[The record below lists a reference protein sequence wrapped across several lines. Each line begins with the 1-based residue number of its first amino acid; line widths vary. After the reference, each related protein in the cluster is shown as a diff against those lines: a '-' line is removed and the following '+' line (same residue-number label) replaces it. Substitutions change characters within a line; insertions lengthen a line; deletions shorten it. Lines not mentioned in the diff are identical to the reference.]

1 MKKCCP
7 KNSTKPTYHERAQVI
22 VELQFK
28 IYLQNVKICSFF
40 KFYSCFMH
48 VKNWHEQK
56 AHPRSKCTKV
66 TQNFSTLSFSILSPA
81 ARTRKRK
88 RKKKNWNYKVS
99 PTLLFHGAIILL
111 SLSHFL
117 IVYILSVLFNGYS
130 KGGRRSLV
138 HMRDGK
144 RSLSLLCVVVNVS
157 FHIRKVHTVN
167 IFPKEK
173 LFN

>member
-81 ARTRKRK
+81 ARIRKKK
-88 RKKKNWNYKVS
+88 RKKKTGTTKCPQLYYFMEPLFFLVLAIS
-99 PTLLFHGAIILL
+99 LLFTYLAFFLMAIARGEEEVQCIC
-111 SLSHFL
+111 
-117 IVYILSVLFNGYS
+117 G
-130 KGGRRSLV
+130 
-138 HMRDGK
+138 
-144 RSLSLLCVVVNVS
+144 
-157 FHIRKVHTVN
+157 TVN
-167 IFPKEK
+167 GHSRCFAQWLMCPFTFVKCT
-173 LFN
+173 L

>member
-1 MKKCCP
+1 MSRKLTPEVSVQRSRKISLP
-7 KNSTKPTYHERAQVI
+7 YHFQSWVLLHA
-22 VELQFK
+22 
-28 IYLQNVKICSFF
+28 
-40 KFYSCFMH
+40 
-48 VKNWHEQK
+48 HEK
-56 AHPRSKCTKV
+56 GKE
-66 TQNFSTLSFSILSPA
+66 
-81 ARTRKRK
+81 
-88 RKKKNWNYKVS
+88 KKNWNYKVS

-173 LFN
+173 LFNWRKFFIFRVQ